1 MRIKSS
7 VWKEHEPV
15 LLVSPELT
23 ELKEIKIIYEWV
35 KDIKTID
42 QEELNSGILK
52 YTYYGDIS
60 LRRTKPRVIILFN
73 YHTV

>member
-7 VWKEHEPV
+7 VWKEHE
-15 LLVSPELT
+15 PELT

-60 LRRTKPRVIILFN
+60 L
-73 YHTV
+73 